1 MKFSAFI
8 FAAEDDVPQQER
20 YSFILETARYLDAHG
35 YEAIWTPERHF
46 QEFGGSFPNP
56 AVLSAA
62 LAAVTRRLG
71 LRAGSVVAPHHHPV
85 RIAEEWA
92 LVDQLSQGRAGI
104 CLAAG
109 WHKRD
114 FVFYPDNFERRKS
127 VLYES
132 VAAVRELWAGR
143 CMPFRA
149 ADETLEVR
157 AYPSPYQRGI
167 PLWLVYSSDPEIWDR
182 AGALDCNV
190 LALLNDWTQ
199 LENGIRAYRRAR
211 AAAGLEPAGGCVTV
225 AMHAFVGD
233 DDASVRPVVEA
244 PLKRYLRAFLRART
258 DNKRLSSGQAPIT
271 EEESEFILNA
281 TFEDLFHNRSL
292 LGDVRRCRRNL
303 ERLQSLGV
311 GEVAALIDFGV
322 EFSQVSAALDRLT
335 ELKRTFQSAVGSPS
349 PHAAEGAAPAARPAH
364 AAEPPSPASQPGRP
378 VPAGFAQYFDRR

>member
-8 FAAEDDVPQQER
+8 FAAEDDVPQQMR
-20 YSFILETARYLDAHG
+20 YSFILDTARYLDVHG

-62 LAAVTRRLG
+62 LAAVTQRLG

-114 FVFYPDNFERRKS
+114 FVFYPNNFERRKA

-132 VAAVRELWAGR
+132 VGAVRDLWAGR
-143 CMPFRA
+143 CMSFRA
-149 ADETLEVR
+149 ADEELEVR
-157 AYPSPYQRGI
+157 AYPSPYLREI
-167 PLWLVYSSDPEIWDR
+167 PLWLVYSSDPEIWDK
-182 AGALDCNV
+182 AGALGCNV
-190 LALLNDWTQ
+190 LSLLNDWTL
-199 LENGIRAYRRAR
+199 LENGVGAYRRAR
-211 AAAGLEPAGGCVTV
+211 DAAGLEPAGGCVTV

-233 DDASVRPVVEA
+233 DDASVRSIVEA
-244 PLKRYLRAFLRART
+244 PLKRYLRTFLRART
-258 DNKRLSSGQAPIT
+258 DNKRLSSEQAPIT
-271 EEESEFILNA
+271 EEESELILNA

-292 LGDVRRCRRNL
+292 LGDVRRCRRIL
-303 ERLQSLGV
+303 ERLQRLGV

-322 EFSQVSAALDRLT
+322 EFSQVRAALDRLT
-335 ELKRTFQSAVGSPS
+335 DLKQAFQAAGGSPAQPYVDES
-349 PHAAEGAAPAARPAH
+349 APAAPAKA
-364 AAEPPSPASQPGRP
+364 PPPRRP